1 VSSRTDWPARRAI
14 SRRPPAVFALLL
26 AASLAAPAA
35 SSGSNRTLKTTF
47 ARWSHVIPV
56 DAHGIDLSAF
66 HMHPRRMVRRARHFR
81 VDALHARTAIAAQ
94 RPSTARALRGKRLAL
109 AAFSYYAAVGRQW
122 VLSGQ
127 ARLQR
132 HTQAAVSHATLARRL
147 SAKGNRAL
155 IAAGRALR

>member
-1 VSSRTDWPARRAI
+1 M
-14 SRRPPAVFALLL
+14 FALLI
-26 AASLAAPAA
+26 AALLAAPSTSTA
-35 SSGSNRTLKTTF
+35 SNRTLKTTF
-47 ARWSHVIPV
+47 ARWTHVIAV

-66 HMHPRRMVRRARHFR
+66 RRHPRRMVRRARHFR
-81 VDALHARTAIAAQ
+81 VDALHARTSIAAQ
-94 RPSTARALRGKRLAL
+94 RPSTARGRRGKRLAV

-132 HTQAAVSHATLARRL
+132 RIRVAVSHATLARHL
-147 SAKGNRAL
+147 SVKGNRKL